1 RPAGGARPAAR
12 LGDDRRAR
20 RDDGLE
26 RLLPDDAVLLLLR
39 LRGPRAGAA
48 ARLPS
53 APVKVCV
60 LTTSYPRWEGDAA
73 GSFVGDAVEALR
85 AEGVE
90 VEVVSPARFRHFG
103 IAYGH
108 GVAGNLRAAPWK
120 AALLPAFLA
129 SFATAARRAAR
140 DADLVHAHWIPSGLA
155 ALATGKPYVLQV
167 WGTDVEL
174 ARRAP
179 ALARPVVR
187 RAAAV
192 VAASSELAER
202 ARELGARR
210 VHVVP
215 AGVR

>member
-120 AALLPAFLA
+120 AAL
-129 SFATAARRAAR
+129 
-140 DADLVHAHWIPSGLA
+140 
-155 ALATGKPYVLQV
+155 ATGKPYVLQV

-187 RAAAV
+187 RARMV
-192 VAASSELAER
+192 VAASTHLAR
-202 ARELGARR
+202 AAE
-210 VHVVP
+210 
-215 AGVR
+215 